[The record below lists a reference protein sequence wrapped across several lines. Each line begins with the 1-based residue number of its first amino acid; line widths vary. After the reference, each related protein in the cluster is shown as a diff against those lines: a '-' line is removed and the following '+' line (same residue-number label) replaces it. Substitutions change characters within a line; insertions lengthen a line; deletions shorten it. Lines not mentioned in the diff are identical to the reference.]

1 MSTLFQTAPASP
13 FDHARNSPT
22 RSRTMAVIA
31 PDPPSP
37 KSGLGEAVRIGS
49 PQPTAM
55 GPPSSTSP
63 DSDLPKSGNSSNS
76 LRDQNGT
83 IPASNSGGA
92 PLGSPGGAQGPKV
105 VQTAFIHKLYSM
117 LEDRSIQHLISW
129 SNNNDSFVMSP
140 SSDFSKVLAQY
151 FKHTNIS
158 SFVRQLNMYGF
169 HKVSDV
175 FHTGSAESAQWEFKH
190 GNGSFKK
197 GDLIG
202 LRDIKRRASR
212 HTLIHRDSFSAAKPG
227 PSQPSTP
234 AELVTDPDQ
243 RLAHLEYALSD
254 VHNRLSRSEESY
266 SQLGARCQALT
277 DSLARCYQCMNSIS
291 GAMQSVGPSD
301 SALQAEI
308 SSIQKEIARQL
319 EYVRALDTQQD
330 MLGSGRLPFYAGN
343 VPDPP
348 ISPRTFSYPD
358 SRRSSIQLEP
368 QHVGIRPPV
377 PPIPVHF
384 ATSPRKFGSLSGPT
398 QASPGFSR
406 PFLPPSAQQN
416 LHPLASVVTQ
426 SPSSVSSGP
435 GLARRHTSADIREH
449 GWPPPQP
456 NGSPYASTASS
467 SQWQSSSPQQSAH
480 CGDQNIRDQLA
491 KYEIDSHRR
500 PPANQTS
507 SPDGPRPG
515 SGAENV
521 PWSLSAA
528 KFRRSNTEL
537 HSAPPTRRSSMASN
551 VHSLLN
557 PAETVERDDEDGPGP
572 LDDRK
577 RKRLQ

>member
-22 RSRTMAVIA
+22 RARTVAIIA

-37 KSGLGEAVRIGS
+37 KSGSADVVHTGS
-49 PQPTAM
+49 PPPTAM

-63 DSDLPKSGNSSNS
+63 DSDQPKSGSSNS
-76 LRDQNGT
+76 LRDQNG
-83 IPASNSGGA
+83 IPASAASSTAAG
-92 PLGSPGGAQGPKV
+92 GSPGAAQGPKV

-129 SNNNDSFVMSP
+129 SNNNDSFVMTP

-212 HTLIHRDSFSAAKPG
+212 HTLIHRDSFSATKPG

-277 DSLARCYQCMNSIS
+277 DSLARCYHCMNSIS
-291 GAMQSVGPSD
+291 GAMQNIGPSD
-301 SALQAEI
+301 SPLQNEI

-319 EYVRALDTQQD
+319 EYVRSLEPPQD

-348 ISPRTFSYPD
+348 VSPRAFSYVD
-358 SRRSSIQLEP
+358 SRRSSIQLDP

-384 ATSPRKFGSLSGPT
+384 ATSPRKFGSVSGPS

-406 PFLPPSAQQN
+406 PLLPPSVQQN
-416 LHPLASVVTQ
+416 PHPLASVVTQ
-426 SPSSVSSGP
+426 SSTSPSPGP
-435 GLARRHTSADIREH
+435 NLARRHTSADIREH

-456 NGSPYASTASS
+456 NGSLYASATCSGT
-467 SQWQSSSPQQSAH
+467 QWQSSSPQQNAH
-480 CGDQNIRDQLA
+480 NGDQNIRDQLA
-491 KYEIDSHRR
+491 RYEIDSHRR
-500 PPANQTS
+500 PPANQS
-507 SPDGPRPG
+507 NSPDGPRPS

-521 PWSLSAA
+521 PWSLSAT
-528 KFRRSNTEL
+528 KFRRANTEL

-557 PAETVERDDEDGPGP
+557 PAETVERDDEDGSGP

-577 RKRLQ
+577 RQRLQ